1 MEPIPQKTL
10 VIRSDKLGDFML
22 AYPVFH
28 YLKTAVPVAIVD
40 ALVTEYTKE
49 MAETNPYI
57 NKIIIDPGKNAPMKE
72 QLRLLKHISREK
84 YDAVI
89 TLFST
94 TRIGFLITL
103 ARIPYRLA
111 PATKVAQ
118 IFYNHRLVQRRSLSK
133 KPEYEYNLDLAKRFL
148 SDFRLTIEPSVVPPY
163 LEFPQND
170 ITKLKIDFCHL
181 HGINLK
187 HQLVFVHPGSGGS
200 AVNLTL
206 QQFSDLGSSL
216 KSSDGLT
223 IVITAGPNEKPNA
236 EKLASLLSEIPRVVY
251 HSTEGLRRFAEHIQF
266 ADIFISGSTGPL
278 HIAGALNRP
287 TVAFYPR
294 RRSATALRWQT
305 LNSPERRLAFS
316 PDEQFADENLAMIDM
331 AIVAKK
337 INEQFLI

>member
-1 MEPIPQKTL
+1 
-10 VIRSDKLGDFML
+10 ML

-28 YLKTAVPVAIVD
+28 YLKTAVPKVILDVLVAK
-40 ALVTEYTKE
+40 YTKE
-49 MAETNPYI
+49 MAETHSCI
-57 NKIIIDPGKNAPMKE
+57 NKIIVDPGKNAPMKE
-72 QLRLLKHISREK
+72 QLRLCKHISREK

-94 TRIGFLITL
+94 TRIGFFIYL

-111 PATKVAQ
+111 PATKIAQ
-118 IFYNHRLVQRRSLSK
+118 IFYNHRLVQRRSLSE
-133 KPEYEYNLDLAKRFL
+133 KPEHEYNLDLVKRLL
-148 SDFRLTIEPSVVPPY
+148 SDFGVDSGPSVSLPC
-163 LEFPQND
+163 LEFPKND
-170 ITKLKIDFCHL
+170 ITKLRTDFCKQHKID
-181 HGINLK
+181 LK
-187 HQLVFVHPGSGGS
+187 NRLVFVHPGSGGS

-206 QQFSDLGSSL
+206 QQFSDLANSL
-216 KSSDGLT
+216 KSRDGLT

-236 EKLASLLSEIPRVVY
+236 EKLASLLSEIPHIVY
-251 HSTEGLRRFAEHIQF
+251 HSRQGLRRFAEHIQF

-316 PDEQFADENLAMIDM
+316 PDVQFAEENLTIINM
-331 AIVAKK
+331 AVVAER
-337 INEQFLI
+337 INKQFLS